1 AKCLISNMSAVE
13 TAPSVEPTTPA
24 PVDSTLASDVNA
36 TQSTE
41 TKGSEDDQPIT
52 IFHDRMNYNVK
63 HPLHNEWTL
72 WFDNPGK
79 KANVQSWSQ
88 NLKEI
93 VTFKTIEDFWA
104 VFNNIVR
111 VSRLDISSNYH
122 LFKKGVR
129 PEWEDPANEHGGK
142 FSVQLPKNRTGEA
155 INDLW
160 LYTLLAC
167 IGEQLPNEDEVTG
180 AVVSVRKVFFRI
192 SLWTKTSDNREV
204 LDGIGKKL
212 KETLNIPNMPLEFT
226 PHSDAAT
233 KGPSETTGR
242 FTI

>member
-1 AKCLISNMSAVE
+1 MSAVE
-13 TAPSVEPTTPA
+13 TAPSVDSTTPA
-24 PVDSTLASDVNA
+24 AVESTPVSDVNA
-36 TQSTE
+36 AQSTE
-41 TKGSEDDQPIT
+41 TKSSEDDQPIT

-104 VFNNIVR
+104 YVESFLDSILFSKHFEVLTFVPLRVFNNIVK

-142 FSVQLPKNRTGEA
+142 FSVQFPKNRTGEA

-160 LYTLLAC
+160 LYT
-167 IGEQLPNEDEVTG
+167 
-180 AVVSVRKVFFRI
+180 VSM
-192 SLWTKTSDNREV
+192 
-204 LDGIGKKL
+204 KL
-212 KETLNIPNMPLEFT
+212 TFHL
-226 PHSDAAT
+226 
-233 KGPSETTGR
+233 
-242 FTI
+242 

>member
-1 AKCLISNMSAVE
+1 MSAVE
-13 TAPSVEPTTPA
+13 TAPQVEPAATE
-24 PVDSTLASDVNA
+24 PVDAVVP
-36 TQSTE
+36 TE
-41 TKGSEDDQPIT
+41 KDETTTESKDADNENSIT

-104 VFNNIVR
+104 VFNNIIK

-122 LFKKGVR
+122 LFKKGIR
-129 PEWEDPANEHGGK
+129 PEWEDPANESGGK

-167 IGEQLPNEDEVTG
+167 IGEQLPNENEITG

-192 SLWTKTSDNREV
+192 SLWTRSSDNKEV
-204 LDGIGKKL
+204 LEAIGKKL
-212 KETLNIPNMPLEFT
+212 KESLNIPTMPLDFT
-226 PHSDAAT
+226 PHSDAGA
-233 KGPSETTGR
+233 KGPSESSGR

>member
-1 AKCLISNMSAVE
+1 MSAVE
-13 TAPSVEPTTPA
+13 TAPNVEPTTTPSMDTINSPDA
-24 PVDSTLASDVNA
+24 NG
-36 TQSTE
+36 TQSTG
-41 TKGSEDDQPIT
+41 TKTNENEQPIT

-79 KANVQSWSQ
+79 KAN

-93 VTFKTIEDFWA
+93 VVFKTIEDFWA
-104 VFNNIVR
+104 VFNNIVK

-122 LFKKGVR
+122 LFKKGIR
-129 PEWEDPANEHGGK
+129 PEWEDAANEHGGK
-142 FSVQLPKNRTGEA
+142 FSAQFPKNRTGEA

-192 SLWTKTSDNREV
+192 SVWTRTSNNKEV
-204 LDGIGKKL
+204 LEAIGKKL
-212 KETLNIPNMPLEFT
+212 KETLNITNMPLEFT

-233 KGPSETTGR
+233 KGANESTGR
-242 FTI
+242 FTM

>member
-1 AKCLISNMSAVE
+1 MSAVE
-13 TAPSVEPTTPA
+13 TAPSVDLTTPA
-24 PVDSTLASDVNA
+24 PVESTPASDVNA

-104 VFNNIVR
+104 YVDAFQI
-111 VSRLDISSNYH
+111 SLDIISTCFIAS
-122 LFKKGVR
+122 KG
-129 PEWEDPANEHGGK
+129 
-142 FSVQLPKNRTGEA
+142 
-155 INDLW
+155 
-160 LYTLLAC
+160 Y
-167 IGEQLPNEDEVTG
+167 
-180 AVVSVRKVFFRI
+180 
-192 SLWTKTSDNREV
+192 
-204 LDGIGKKL
+204 
-212 KETLNIPNMPLEFT
+212 
-226 PHSDAAT
+226 
-233 KGPSETTGR
+233 
-242 FTI
+242 

>member
-1 AKCLISNMSAVE
+1 MSAVE
-13 TAPSVEPTTPA
+13 TAPSVDPTTPA
-24 PVDSTLASDVNA
+24 PVDATLASDVNA

-41 TKGSEDDQPIT
+41 TKGSEDDQPVT

-104 VFNNIVR
+104 VFNNIVK

>member
-1 AKCLISNMSAVE
+1 MSAVE
-13 TAPSVEPTTPA
+13 TAPQVEQGATEHVDAVVPTDAADT
-24 PVDSTLASDVNA
+24 T
-36 TQSTE
+36 TE
-41 TKGSEDDQPIT
+41 SKDTENEESIT

-93 VTFKTIEDFWA
+93 VTFQTIEDFWA
-104 VFNNIVR
+104 VFNNIIK

-122 LFKKGVR
+122 LFKKGIR
-129 PEWEDPANEHGGK
+129 PEWEDPANESGGK

-167 IGEQLPNEDEVTG
+167 IGEQLPNENEITG

-192 SLWTKTSDNREV
+192 SLWTRSSDNKEV
-204 LDGIGKKL
+204 LEAIGKKL
-212 KETLNIPNMPLEFT
+212 KETLNIPTMPLDFT
-226 PHSDAAT
+226 PHSDAGA
-233 KGPSETTGR
+233 KGPAESSGR

>member
-1 AKCLISNMSAVE
+1 MSAVE
-13 TAPSVEPTTPA
+13 TAPSVDSTTPA
-24 PVDSTLASDVNA
+24 AVESTPVSDVNA

-41 TKGSEDDQPIT
+41 TKSSEDDQPIT

-104 VFNNIVR
+104 VFNNIVK

-142 FSVQLPKNRTGEA
+142 FSVQFPKNRTGEA

-167 IGEQLPNEDEVTG
+167 IGEQLPNEAEVTG

-233 KGPSETTGR
+233 KGPSENNGR